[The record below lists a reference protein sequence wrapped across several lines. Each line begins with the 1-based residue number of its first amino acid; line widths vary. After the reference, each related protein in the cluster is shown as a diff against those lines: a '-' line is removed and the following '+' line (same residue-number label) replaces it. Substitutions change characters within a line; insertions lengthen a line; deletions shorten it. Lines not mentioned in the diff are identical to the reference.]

1 MTGEKEGLD
10 HMMVDGVSVH
20 NCGFINHHDSV
31 GFTADNKL
39 YFISATVE
47 DNAEEGCD
55 SFFHYGESVSEAY
68 YLFFDCLVSPD
79 KRRVAIFGE
88 RERQKRRRQ
97 DTLILDGKRCPTAAT
112 GWSQHSFSPDSRH
125 HLWEVER
132 KGQEWLLLDGKILFG
147 LSQCN
152 WGARFTPDSRYIE
165 YVCQQGRI
173 LRYRKESVTRL
184 LKRRQ

>member
-47 DNAEEGCD
+47 DNAQDCYD
-55 SFFHYGESVSEAY
+55 SFFHYGESVSEAH
-68 YLFFDCLVSPD
+68 YLFFDCLISPD

-88 RERQKRRRQ
+88 RERQTRRRQ
-97 DTLILDGKRCPTAAT
+97 DTLILDGKRCPTTAT
-112 GWSQHSFSPDSRH
+112 GWSRHSFSPDSQH
-125 HLWEVER
+125 HLCEVER
-132 KGQEWLLLDGKILFG
+132 
-147 LSQCN
+147 
-152 WGARFTPDSRYIE
+152 
-165 YVCQQGRI
+165 
-173 LRYRKESVTRL
+173 
-184 LKRRQ
+184 